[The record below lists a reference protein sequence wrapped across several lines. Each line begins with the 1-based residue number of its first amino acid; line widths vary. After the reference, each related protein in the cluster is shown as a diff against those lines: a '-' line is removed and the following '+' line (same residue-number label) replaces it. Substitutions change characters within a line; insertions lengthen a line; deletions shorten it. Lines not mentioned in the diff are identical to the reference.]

1 MVPRT
6 GLTLFNKTRR
16 VRDIDVGEVAMKDV
30 IVAALGAAVAIS
42 AAGAEELG
50 QATYYTFA

>member
-1 MVPRT
+1 
-6 GLTLFNKTRR
+6 
-16 VRDIDVGEVAMKDV
+16 MKDV

-50 QATYYTFA
+50 QATYYTIA